1 MTTSCDRA
9 RLRLYSA
16 VVFRVEDGR
25 SLPTP
30 HRRGIGDAAHAGHDA
45 IGQYRSFPHYVSGFL
60 TMAEAVRDFRNT
72 YGRRYGR
79 EARRAGRRSRIASG
93 LLWPER

>member
-1 MTTSCDRA
+1 MATSCDRA

-25 SLPTP
+25 SLPASY
-30 HRRGIGDAAHAGHDA
+30 RRRIVEAAHAGHDA
-45 IGQYRSFPHYVSGFL
+45 IGQYRSFPYYVNGFS

-72 YGRRYGR
+72 YGRRYGP
-79 EARRAGRRSRIASG
+79 EARQAGRPSRIASS